1 METDAAEVAEAV
13 EVVVWLVGDVAGETA
28 GVENE
33 IADVPGMVIEGTEKV
48 VVVEVLLGLGPGAV
62 DVVAIEPIDV
72 QDQVEDAEEAAGV
85 QYHVDDV
92 VDVVDVEGQVELEK
106 ELEEVV

>member
-1 METDAAEVAEAV
+1 MTWV
-13 EVVVWLVGDVAGETA
+13 ENETA
-28 GVENE
+28 G
-33 IADVPGMVIEGTEKV
+33 VPGMVIGGTEMV

-62 DVVAIEPIDV
+62 GVVAIEPVDV

-92 VDVVDVEGQVELEK
+92 VDVEDVEGQVELEE